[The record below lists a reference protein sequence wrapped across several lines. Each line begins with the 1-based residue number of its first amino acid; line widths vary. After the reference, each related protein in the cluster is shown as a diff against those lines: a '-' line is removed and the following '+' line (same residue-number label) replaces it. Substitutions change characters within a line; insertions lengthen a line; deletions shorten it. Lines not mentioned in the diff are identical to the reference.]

1 MRPEQ
6 LILRNIG
13 PFRGTHAVD
22 FSGLGDI
29 FLIYGKTG
37 AGKTTIFDAISYA
50 FYGEAPGERK
60 GLARDMR
67 SQYADPAEESAVSF
81 SFTVSGKRWRIKRTL
96 PFEKLGTRSGKIQS
110 VAEEVTLER
119 WDVNGWKDDS
129 STNKSDTNARIEA
142 LLGLSSEEFSRI
154 VLLPQ
159 GEFARFLRLNS
170 NERKAVL
177 AKLFPVEKYARVTE
191 LARDKARDLTALVKE
206 TEASIISL
214 QAHFNVHTYAEE
226 RGSIAREMDELKALR
241 ESLRSTMAE
250 RSAVLEKSRAAGL
263 RKAKEKELAEKLA
276 VLETASGRIAETR
289 DRIAL
294 AVKASPL
301 AVRLDAIEAAA
312 AKASADRADLSRI
325 DGEIVAERKRLAELE
340 EGKERLAS
348 LAKEKEELIL
358 SRERLRIAVDIATG
372 LETELAEYE
381 NTKKRLA
388 ASAAKKAAID
398 AESSGLTKALAALES
413 ERTALDLRNEEA
425 TKARDALEVAR
436 QIKAL
441 SDEYGIE
448 TKAESAHRGAIALID
463 EDAAIASKDLEI
475 ARAELE
481 AIERD
486 AESERR
492 ANTAGELSATLE
504 EGKPCP
510 VCGSLSHPKPAPHS
524 DLARFGYA
532 ERAEAAK
539 RRIDAL
545 VARIAGLEK
554 TRAAR
559 EADLANCTARLASL
573 RERVPSS
580 IARNVQA
587 SDARGTIIATPEEA
601 AEAVREAAK
610 AAQAA
615 QDALARSR
623 SAWREAEEISRKASA
638 LLADGER
645 ASREHLELER
655 IAAGQKAEIAQRKAR
670 YKEAFPAGVGS
681 DDPADA
687 LSRCEARILET
698 EAESHAYEE
707 SLKESRAREAALSGN
722 RESLSRALS
731 KLEESLTTDG
741 AAFDKDLADAGFA
754 ARNDAR
760 LAAMPSDE
768 RARLERSVTEHE
780 RALAETQSL
789 LADVRKEL
797 SAWEGP
803 DTDSVAAELER
814 AKKALAE
821 SDAALEE
828 KTGKLTGLDSLKAR
842 HDALELE
849 RAKRSSEAGRMVA
862 LAGDLTGNNPLKT
875 GFDAW
880 ILGMYLEEIT
890 AYANSRLVRMSEG
903 RYRIQL
909 NDSYR
914 KGNAYA
920 GLELEILD
928 AYTGKA
934 RPSATLS
941 GGETFM
947 TSISLAL
954 GLADSIQSRSGGIQ
968 LDAIFID
975 EGFGSLDESSL
986 ERAITILDEIR
997 GSRMVGIVSHVA
1009 ELRSRIPNR
1018 VEVVKTVAGSSIRKE
1033 LNTQGEI

>member
-1 MRPEQ
+1 M
-6 LILRNIG
+6 
-13 PFRGTHAVD
+13 
-22 FSGLGDI
+22 
-29 FLIYGKTG
+29 
-37 AGKTTIFDAISYA
+37 
-50 FYGEAPGERK
+50 
-60 GLARDMR
+60 
-67 SQYADPAEESAVSF
+67 
-81 SFTVSGKRWRIKRTL
+81 
-96 PFEKLGTRSGKIQS
+96 
-110 VAEEVTLER
+110 
-119 WDVNGWKDDS
+119 
-129 STNKSDTNARIEA
+129 
-142 LLGLSSEEFSRI
+142 
-154 VLLPQ
+154 
-159 GEFARFLRLNS
+159 
-170 NERKAVL
+170 
-177 AKLFPVEKYARVTE
+177 
-191 LARDKARDLTALVKE
+191 
-206 TEASIISL
+206 
-214 QAHFNVHTYAEE
+214 
-226 RGSIAREMDELKALR
+226 
-241 ESLRSTMAE
+241 
-250 RSAVLEKSRAAGL
+250 
-263 RKAKEKELAEKLA
+263 
-276 VLETASGRIAETR
+276 
-289 DRIAL
+289 
-294 AVKASPL
+294 
-301 AVRLDAIEAAA
+301 RLDAIEVAA
-312 AKASADRADLSRI
+312 AKAGADRAELSRI
-325 DGEIVAERKRLAELE
+325 DGEICAERKRLAELE
-340 EGKERLAS
+340 EGKDHLAS

-388 ASAAKKAAID
+388 TSSAKKAAID
-398 AESSGLTKALAALES
+398 AESAGLTKSLAALEV
-413 ERTALDLRNEEA
+413 ERTALDLRNEDA
-425 TKARDALEVAR
+425 TKARDALEAAR

-463 EDAAIASKDLEI
+463 EDTASASRDLEI
-475 ARAELE
+475 ARAELA

-486 AESERR
+486 AEAERR
-492 ANTAGELSATLE
+492 ANTAGELSSTLE

-510 VCGSLSHPKPAPHS
+510 VCGSFSHPKPAPPQ
-524 DLARFGYA
+524 DLARFSYA

-539 RRIDAL
+539 RRIDSL
-545 VARIAGLEK
+545 VARITGLEK

-559 EADLANCTARLASL
+559 EADLANCTTRLASI
-573 RERVPSS
+573 RGRVPAS
-580 IARNVQA
+580 IARNAQEA
-587 SDARGTIIATPEEA
+587 DALIPTPEEA

-638 LLADGER
+638 LMADGER
-645 ASREHLELER
+645 VSREHLELER

-731 KLEESLTTDG
+731 RLEESLTTDG
-741 AAFDKDLADAGFA
+741 AAFDKDLKDAGFA
-754 ARNDAR
+754 ERQDAR
-760 LAAMPSDE
+760 VAAIPADE
-768 RARLERSVTEHE
+768 RTRLERSVTEHE
-780 RALAETQSL
+780 RSLAETRSL

-803 DTDSVAAELER
+803 DTDSVAAELE
-814 AKKALAE
+814 KANAALIE
-821 SDAALEE
+821 SDAALEK
-828 KTGKLTGLDSLKAR
+828 KTGEINTLDGLKTR

-975 EGFGSLDESSL
+975 EGFGSLDDSSL

-997 GSRMVGIVSHVA
+997 GSRMVGIVSHVV